1 MKIHLVPHQHFDLI
15 WRRPV
20 LWYRERRAQLFRQ
33 ILALLTANEDFTYSF
48 SQVLALKEFLEDSP
62 GEWDTVERL
71 IRAGRL
77 EWIGGSLSIPDL
89 NMISPDALIR
99 NIQAGRRYLHEEFG
113 CEVIVGAFE
122 DAFGVSAQLP
132 QILSLCGYQYYKA
145 GRMPRG
151 MGAEPSGCFR
161 WEAQDGTEIR
171 CIANSPDGMSW
182 GWGHPDNPDEPPASH
197 AERRKRL
204 ETELRNAVRGA
215 LHSGLSD
222 ALVTCRGEEHDV
234 FSEFIPLVR
243 ELRSEL
249 AESGIELE
257 FSTHERCCRSI
268 RNWEETPLYRCTE
281 DFSRLFTGCYTA
293 RIESKEHPRALESE
307 LLACAFAGEKIPAS
321 AVESLT
327 LLQFHD
333 AICGCHISEN
343 ADFLAKRWEEA
354 HDSLRSLQRLL
365 PWKALWRPFGNAD
378 QWRSP
383 AGSMTFGEWEILLD
397 SGKRLSGL
405 RFAGNAVPLP
415 QIVAREENGT
425 LWTEEYHGKM
435 HAFSPDEQTAEFC
448 LRDGELQIRS
458 TFCDRNFRN
467 YWPGFSRLA
476 YTKIL
481 KFHPDW
487 PWMEMILDYDFLGS
501 STELSVRLPAE
512 NCAIRSGTAEIPFGQ
527 AGRGEYPRELTRSEL
542 FPALHF
548 VAFGNYL
555 WLNAGTPGHA
565 FREGALEN
573 IFLRSPVKRWAPW
586 FPVTPEESMW
596 DNGRRSCRFALCA
609 DALRHTRGE
618 WHRIG
623 MEFQLAAYGISC
635 RTDVPQGWENLPADL
650 VPCALDEEGF
660 LWIFNA
666 ADQMLDWPDR
676 NLRLRPHE
684 IRKVE
689 FR

>member
-222 ALVTCRGEEHDV
+222 ALVTCMGEEHDV

-257 FSTHERCCRSI
+257 FST
-268 RNWEETPLYRCTE
+268 LYRMLHRADRKQGTSPSLGIRAAGLCICRRE
-281 DFSRLFTGCYTA
+281 NPCIRRGIPDPAPVSRCNMRLPHQRERRFSCKTLGRSA
-293 RIESKEHPRALESE
+293 RFPTVPAASSSMESALE
-307 LLACAFAGEKIPAS
+307 AFR
-321 AVESLT
+321 
-327 LLQFHD
+327 Q
-333 AICGCHISEN
+333 C
-343 ADFLAKRWEEA
+343 
-354 HDSLRSLQRLL
+354 
-365 PWKALWRPFGNAD
+365 
-378 QWRSP
+378 
-383 AGSMTFGEWEILLD
+383 GSM
-397 SGKRLSGL
+397 
-405 RFAGNAVPLP
+405 
-415 QIVAREENGT
+415 
-425 LWTEEYHGKM
+425 
-435 HAFSPDEQTAEFC
+435 
-448 LRDGELQIRS
+448 
-458 TFCDRNFRN
+458 
-467 YWPGFSRLA
+467 
-476 YTKIL
+476 
-481 KFHPDW
+481 
-487 PWMEMILDYDFLGS
+487 
-501 STELSVRLPAE
+501 
-512 NCAIRSGTAEIPFGQ
+512 
-527 AGRGEYPRELTRSEL
+527 
-542 FPALHF
+542 
-548 VAFGNYL
+548 
-555 WLNAGTPGHA
+555 
-565 FREGALEN
+565 
-573 IFLRSPVKRWAPW
+573 
-586 FPVTPEESMW
+586 EESGW
-596 DNGRRSCRFALCA
+596 I
-609 DALRHTRGE
+609 H
-618 WHRIG
+618 
-623 MEFQLAAYGISC
+623 
-635 RTDVPQGWENLPADL
+635 DVW
-650 VPCALDEEGF
+650 
-660 LWIFNA
+660 
-666 ADQMLDWPDR
+666 
-676 NLRLRPHE
+676 
-684 IRKVE
+684 
-689 FR
+689 